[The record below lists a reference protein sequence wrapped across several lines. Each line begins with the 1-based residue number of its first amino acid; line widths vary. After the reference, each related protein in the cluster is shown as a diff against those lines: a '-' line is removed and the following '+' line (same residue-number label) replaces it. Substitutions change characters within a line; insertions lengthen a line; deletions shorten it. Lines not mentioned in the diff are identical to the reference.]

1 MPLSDVIFEE
11 TFFSVSKLYKLLKK
25 RGLIMEKKLFSVFFL
40 LIPIL
45 SVILLTTL
53 KLMLRSDD
61 FWSAFESSLP
71 MIIFYYLSIS
81 VLWVINF
88 DKIKKKT
95 NFHAK

>member
-1 MPLSDVIFEE
+1 MK
-11 TFFSVSKLYKLLKK
+11 SKLYKLLKK

-95 NFHAK
+95 NLHAK